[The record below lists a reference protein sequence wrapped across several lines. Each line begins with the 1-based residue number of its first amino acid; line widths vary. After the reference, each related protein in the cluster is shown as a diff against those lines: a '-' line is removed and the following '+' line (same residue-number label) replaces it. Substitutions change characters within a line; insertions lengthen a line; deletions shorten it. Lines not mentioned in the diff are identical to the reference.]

1 MVITDDTLQAEQA
14 AFDGLA
20 GDPRTKIGGARR
32 PPGGKRTGRVVAIGA
47 GIVVLSTGI
56 LLAGTRSG
64 DSNAPDQPAPASRPS
79 DDVVRDLVERGVVPA
94 ATLGD
99 GSPVTAKTQDPT
111 SQIPDAV
118 VRDLV
123 ARGVVPAATLGDGS
137 QVANLPATPS
147 RDQAVRE
154 LVAQGLVPAAT
165 LDDGSQVATAP
176 ATPSRDQAVR
186 ELVAQ
191 GFVPAATLDDGSG
204 ITR

>member
-1 MVITDDTLQAEQA
+1 MVIIEDTLQTDRA
-14 AFDGLA
+14 ALDDAAAVAKTKTGDGQ
-20 GDPRTKIGGARR
+20 R

-47 GIVVLSTGI
+47 GIVVVSAGI
-56 LLAGTRSG
+56 LLAGARSG
-64 DSNAPDQPAPASRPS
+64 DSNPADQPAPASRAS
-79 DDVVRDLVERGVVPA
+79 DDVVRDLVEQGVVPA

-99 GSPVTAKTQDPT
+99 GSPVTAKTPGQA
-111 SQIPDAV
+111 SQLPDEV

-123 ARGVVPAATLGDGS
+123 ARGV
-137 QVANLPATPS
+137 
-147 RDQAVRE
+147 
-154 LVAQGLVPAAT
+154 VPAAT